1 MPSVEGISDVHGGEE
16 VNRIAAPLEIS
27 KPMHHIAKRDT
38 VTEIKQPLAS
48 LFCGV
53 ALRSDAGDDL
63 AARGDLQLL
72 AGLDPL

>member
-1 MPSVEGISDVHGGEE
+1 
-16 VNRIAAPLEIS
+16 
-27 KPMHHIAKRDT
+27 MHHIAKRDT

-48 LFCGV
+48 LFGGV